1 MVSITGHTM
10 VLAFSEI
17 LRDHNRQKGGW
28 QEKMK
33 RRGEEKLIQCES

>member
-17 LRDHNRQKGGW
+17 LRDHNKAERRVAGKNEKKGGR
-28 QEKMK
+28 KVDSM
-33 RRGEEKLIQCES
+33 